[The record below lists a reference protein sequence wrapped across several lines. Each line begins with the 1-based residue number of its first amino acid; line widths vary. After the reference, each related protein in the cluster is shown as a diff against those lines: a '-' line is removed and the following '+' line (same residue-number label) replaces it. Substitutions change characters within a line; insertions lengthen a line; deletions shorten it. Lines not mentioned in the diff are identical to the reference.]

1 MTSKESEKGFYWGP
15 RVCDD
20 VHHSTVIGSPRD
32 AWNDLNGI
40 YDWYP
45 NKMQFGQ
52 YGHHD
57 YLLTYLLYTSVYPLG
72 PIAQKKKPSNK
83 IDRVRRELQ
92 SNPRDHLLQC
102 CSPSSLLWLFDPFF
116 TSELVTRQACPCY
129 SSTHTLFFSLIPPEF
144 PRYCKCHL
152 PITRQS

>member
-1 MTSKESEKGFYWGP
+1 MSIPPQSSAAPGMRGMILMGFTIGIQTKRSSVWTP
-15 RVCDD
+15 EL
-20 VHHSTVIGSPRD
+20 TVILPSIRWD
-32 AWNDLNGI
+32 RQRR
-40 YDWYP
+40 
-45 NKMQFGQ
+45 KE
-52 YGHHD
+52 
-57 YLLTYLLYTSVYPLG
+57 
-72 PIAQKKKPSNK
+72 PSNK
-83 IDRVRRELQ
+83 IDRVLRELQ

-129 SSTHTLFFSLIPPEF
+129 SSTHTLFLSLIPPEF